1 MSTYRHSVRAE
12 IPADD
17 LFAFLSEPRNLPRY
31 FPRLT
36 VAEPGGGEEVRV
48 EADLRGRRVAGK
60 AWLHTDAEHRM
71 LCWGAENEDN
81 YHGELHIAARD
92 PGTCEISV
100 ILHTE
105 RTDGD
110 EVRRG
115 LAETVAAIARTA
127 SEDKEVRTGSSPA

>member
-1 MSTYRHSVRAE
+1 MPTYRHSARAE
-12 IPADD
+12 IPAAD

-36 VAEPGGGEEVRV
+36 VAEPASGDEVRV
-48 EADLRGRRVAGK
+48 EAGLEGRPVAGK
-60 AWLHTDAEHRM
+60 AWLHTDPQFRT
-71 LCWGAENEDN
+71 LCWGTENEGN
-81 YHGELHIAARD
+81 YHGELHIGASD
-92 PGTCEISV
+92 DESCEITV

-110 EVRRG
+110 EMRRD

-127 SEDKEVRTGSSPA
+127 SEDRQSGRV

>member
-1 MSTYRHSVRAE
+1 MPTYRHSARAD

-17 LFAFLSEPRNLPRY
+17 LFAFLSEARNLPRY
-31 FPRLT
+31 FPRLA
-36 VAEPGGGEEVRV
+36 VAEPGGGDEVRV
-48 EADLRGRRVAGK
+48 EAELEARRGPGR
-60 AWLHTDAEHRM
+60 AWLHTDAQLRT
-71 LCWGAENEDN
+71 LSWGTENEDD
-81 YHGELHIAARD
+81 YHGELHIGASDAES
-92 PGTCEISV
+92 CEITV

-127 SEDKEVRTGSSPA
+127 SEDRQSGRV

>member
-1 MSTYRHSVRAE
+1 MSTYRHSARAE

-31 FPRLT
+31 FPQLT
-36 VAEPGGGEEVRV
+36 VAEPEGGGDVRV
-48 EADLRGRRVAGK
+48 EAELKGRRVAGK
-60 AWLHTDAEHRM
+60 AWLHTDAELRT
-71 LCWGAENEDN
+71 LSWGTENEDN
-81 YHGELHIAARD
+81 YHGELHIGVLGAER
-92 PGTCEISV
+92 CEITV
-100 ILHTE
+100 VLHTE

-127 SEDKEVRTGSSPA
+127 SEDRQSGRV